1 MVENTVVKYIPNYIL
16 LASATGLVYI
26 NREKSQIVINK
37 VKNLGIKLLEYYRY
51 ILSVNNNL
59 FLKFRFYLC
68 ENRKITQYGLIT
80 ISVAG
85 ISALIYNNRSRINI
99 IPSSLMNID
108 FYRIPRKLIS
118 Q

>member
-1 MVENTVVKYIPNYIL
+1 MVENLVVKYIPNYIL
-16 LASATGLVYI
+16 LASATSIVYI
-26 NREKSQIVINK
+26 NREKYQIVINK

-59 FLKFRFYLC
+59 FIKFKIYLT

-108 FYRIPRKLIS
+108 IFSLPRKLIS

>member
-1 MVENTVVKYIPNYIL
+1 MVENSAVKYIPNYIL
-16 LASATGLVYI
+16 IASATGLVYI
-26 NREKSQIVINK
+26 NREKSQILINK
-37 VKNLGIKLLEYYRY
+37 VKILGIKLLEYYRY

-59 FLKFRFYLC
+59 FIKFKIYLG
-68 ENRKITQYGLIT
+68 ENRKLTQYGLIT

-108 FYRIPRKLIS
+108 IYRISRKLIS